1 MAQRHDTQRAKIRE
15 HLLQGKPITPLEALN
30 LYGCFRLSAVIF
42 NLRHDENLPINMDQ
56 PMASDGK
63 PYARYWIDMKYFK
76 PTPSQRVATEKQPTP
91 KSIKQGELW

>member
-42 NLRHDENLPINMDQ
+42 NLRHYENLPINMDQ

-63 PYARYWIDMKYFK
+63 PYARYWIDMKYFSRQRYEAERAAK
-76 PTPSQRVATEKQPTP
+76 PTQFLILKNRE
-91 KSIKQGELW
+91 